1 MKESSYNSEETGE
14 FPLDRREFLRSSVA
28 AIGAAAFGL
37 KGVSVGS
44 SQAEPGA
51 KPPNIIFI
59 MSDDQGWGDLSL
71 NWPATNVRLEC
82 GSPSSIPSRFAAHP
96 GPVSSQVNT
105 RWKTECGE
113 APAVP
118 DPEKTITAESNGML

>member
-59 MSDDQGWGDLSL
+59 MSDDQG
-71 NWPATNVRLEC
+71 
-82 GSPSSIPSRFAAHP
+82 
-96 GPVSSQVNT
+96 
-105 RWKTECGE
+105 
-113 APAVP
+113 
-118 DPEKTITAESNGML
+118 